1 MSTLC
6 EPTPPWQVPGMY
18 PSWGKKERTC
28 PDSMPR
34 SREEQGKEAATVI
47 VTVDSLEEKEEKS
60 KKYDGLQENR
70 HQEMP
75 F

>member
-1 MSTLC
+1 
-6 EPTPPWQVPGMY
+6 
-18 PSWGKKERTC
+18 
-28 PDSMPR
+28 MPR